1 MVGRSRAIAA
11 TPVAWML
18 PLTALAR
25 LRQAVRESSL
35 LLSGGTAILPKTPRL
50 GIGLAPEPQYVVESR
65 GKLRGAP
72 DEVNRRPAVPAQAPE
87 LAAFSADGGIANH
100 TFGPLLVQCGELV
113 AQVGT
118 CPRRARRPSSPPDRT
133 TAATDPM
140 RPAPTLLV
148 LAAAAMFG
156 GFTATFV
163 RDAVQSPAQAMEPGA
178 APVPVMAAL
187 PAAVDGQ
194 ALPSLAPMLRR
205 VTPSVVSVQ
214 AAQRRQVSPF
224 GSDPLF
230 GRMFPELSQ
239 ERIARSLGSGVVVD
253 ARNGYVLTNHHVI
266 ENADEVSVTLA
277 DGRTL
282 KAEFIG
288 SDPDTDVAL
297 MRIPAEGLT
306 AIPLAEGGQLAV
318 GDFVVVVG
326 NPFGV
331 GQTVTSG
338 IVSAVGRSNVPGVG
352 FQNFIQTDASIN
364 PGNSGGALVNLRG
377 ELVGINTA
385 SFNPRGSAA
394 GNIGLGFAIPVDLA
408 RNIMQQLASTGTVR
422 RGTLGVETQAVDARL
437 AAGLGLQ
444 EARGVVVTRLH
455 GDSAAAAAGLRT
467 GDVIVSAN
475 GQRMD
480 DPVSLRNFQGLQS
493 LDAPVTLEVLRDG
506 EPLSITARLR
516 ALPREGASFDE
527 RLGGA
532 TLADLPEAV
541 RRQNPNARGVLVE
554 RVERDSRAWR
564 NGLREGD
571 YIFGAN
577 SGEFRDLASFRDT
590 LAGRPGQLVLRI
602 SRGGRAGNLIMQ

>member
-1 MVGRSRAIAA
+1 
-11 TPVAWML
+11 
-18 PLTALAR
+18 
-25 LRQAVRESSL
+25 
-35 LLSGGTAILPKTPRL
+35 
-50 GIGLAPEPQYVVESR
+50 
-65 GKLRGAP
+65 
-72 DEVNRRPAVPAQAPE
+72 
-87 LAAFSADGGIANH
+87 
-100 TFGPLLVQCGELV
+100 
-113 AQVGT
+113 
-118 CPRRARRPSSPPDRT
+118 
-133 TAATDPM
+133 M

-148 LAAAAMFG
+148 LAAAAAFG
-156 GFTATFV
+156 GFAATV
-163 RDAVQSPAQAMEPGA
+163 IRDAVQSPARAAEPATAQA
-178 APVPVMAAL
+178 VPMVAAL
-187 PAAVDGQ
+187 PMAVEGQ
-194 ALPSLAPMLRR
+194 PMPSLAPMLRR

-224 GSDPLF
+224 GNDPF
-230 GRMFPELSQ
+230 FRRMFPDLSQ

-282 KAEFIG
+282 EAEFIG

-297 MRIPAEGLT
+297 MRIPTEGLT
-306 AIPLAEGGQLAV
+306 AIPLAGGSQLAV
-318 GDFVVVVG
+318 GDFVVAVG

-352 FQNFIQTDASIN
+352 YQNFIQTDASIN

-394 GNIGLGFAIPVDLA
+394 GNIGLGFAIPVELA
-408 RNIMQQLASTGTVR
+408 RNIMQQLASTGTVQ
-422 RGTLGVETQAVDARL
+422 RGTLGIDTQAVDARL
-437 AAGLGLQ
+437 AAGLGL
-444 EARGVVVTRLH
+444 ADPRGVVVTRLH

-480 DPVSLRNFQGLQS
+480 DPVSLRNFQGLQP

-506 EPLSITARLR
+506 KPRTISARLR
-516 ALPREGASFDE
+516 AMPRDGASFDD
-527 RLGGA
+527 RLTGA
-532 TLADLPEAV
+532 TLSDLPEAV
-541 RRQNPNARGVLVE
+541 RRQNPDARGVLVE
-554 RVERDSRAWR
+554 KVDAKGRAYR

-571 YIFGAN
+571 YIFAAN
-577 SGEFRDLASFRDT
+577 SGEFRDLAGFRDT
-590 LAGRPGQLVLRI
+590 LAERPQQLLLRI
-602 SRGGRAGNLIMQ
+602 SRGGRVGNLIME